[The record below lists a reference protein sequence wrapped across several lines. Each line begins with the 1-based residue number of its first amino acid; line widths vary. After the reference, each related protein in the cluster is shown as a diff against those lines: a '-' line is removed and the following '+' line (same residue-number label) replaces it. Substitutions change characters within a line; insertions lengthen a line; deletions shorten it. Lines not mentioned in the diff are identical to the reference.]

1 MVSTRR
7 FAHREKTASKC
18 SPALPSLTVPPPGA
32 IRIYDDKRFDL
43 VAEIALAGVDQAT
56 FVNDVIITKT
66 AAYITDS
73 FQPQMYKVGLA

>member
-1 MVSTRR
+1 M
-7 FAHREKTASKC
+7 
-18 SPALPSLTVPPPGA
+18 PPPGA

-73 FQPQMYKVGLA
+73 FQPQMYKVG